1 MNDPAADDARL
12 RKAVERLDPVPDNT
26 LAYLRMELRRM
37 MNETSD
43 HLSGGACKDYS
54 EYARFCG
61 VIEGLAMAERELLDL
76 EERLERA

>member
-1 MNDPAADDARL
+1 VTDAI
-12 RKAVERLDPVPDNT
+12 VERLDAVPDNA
-26 LAYLRMELRRM
+26 LAFVRLEIRRI

-61 VIEGLAMAERELLDL
+61 VIEGLAMAERELLDVQ
-76 EERLERA
+76 ERLEQA

>member
-1 MNDPAADDARL
+1 VTDAII
-12 RKAVERLDPVPDNT
+12 ERLDAVPDNA
-26 LAYLRMELRRM
+26 LAFVRMEIRRI

-61 VIEGLAMAERELLDL
+61 VIEGLAMAERELLDVQ
-76 EERLERA
+76 ERLEQA

>member
-1 MNDPAADDARL
+1 MADAIIEHLDA
-12 RKAVERLDPVPDNT
+12 VPDNT
-26 LAYLRMELRRM
+26 LAYLRAEIRRM

-61 VIEGLAMAERELLDL
+61 LIEGLAMAERELLDL
-76 EERLERA
+76 QQRLEQA

>member
-1 MNDPAADDARL
+1 MTDAI
-12 RKAVERLDPVPDNT
+12 VERLDAVPDNA
-26 LAYLRMELRRM
+26 LAFVRLEIRRI

-61 VIEGLAMAERELLDL
+61 VIEGLAMAERELLDVQ
-76 EERLERA
+76 ERLEQA